1 MSFTNGFTRREVV
14 VKASA
19 ATTTTGQTGAFG
31 TGAQNTL
38 DVFVDITAVSGTTPS
53 MTVNVE
59 WSNDGSTWFAAD
71 TADAFTAATATQKRV
86 KEFAVKGQ
94 YARLNYTISGTT
106 PSFTWAATALI
117 GD

>member
-1 MSFTNGFTRREVV
+1 MSFTNGITRQVV
-14 VKASA
+14 TVKASA
-19 ATTTTGQTGAFG
+19 ATTTTGQTAGFP
-31 TGAQNTL
+31 TGYQNTL
-38 DVFVDITAVSGTTPS
+38 DIFVDITAVSGTTPS

-59 WSNDGSTWFAAD
+59 WSNDNATWFAAD
-71 TADAFTAATATQKRV
+71 TADSFTAATAAQKRV
-86 KEFAVKGQ
+86 KEFAVKGN